1 MDLNAAVAAAAAIAG
16 VLTGVIAMLAF
27 RWSEREQRRPT
38 RTSLHTEPV
47 LPRGV
52 DTVLSVLRSSAVVLD
67 EADGVVKASSAAYAL
82 GLVRGG
88 KLAVEPML
96 KMARDTRRDGEIRQV
111 ELDLPRRGTGRG
123 EALAVSARV
132 APLGSRLVLLLVEDL
147 TEARRIEAVR
157 RDFVANVSHE
167 LKTPVGALSLLSEAV
182 MDAADDP
189 EAVER
194 FAGRM
199 QIEATRLTSL
209 VQELIDLSRVQ
220 NDDPLEDS
228 EPVRVSELVAE
239 AIERCRH
246 AAGTKEITM
255 ATNVG
260 AGDGPHEDGDGTTD
274 GAADLRVW
282 GNRGQLAAAL
292 GNLVENAVNYS
303 PARTRVG
310 IAARSVR
317 LAGGPMVEI
326 AVTDQGIG
334 ISEKDKERVFE
345 RFYRVD
351 PARSRATGGT
361 GLGLSIVKHVAAS
374 HGGDVTVWSAEG
386 QGSTFTLRLPEAPA
400 SRERASRTADETA
413 DETGED
419 TVEETADEAT
429 DGTTD
434 EGWPDAPPTA
444 SPNGSSTRSSA
455 SAGSPTTSP
464 AESPAGS
471 STTSAVE
478 SSAQSST
485 ASPAESPG
493 GPSTASPGGPSASA
507 SVGPSASG
515 SAGPQSSPHMS
526 SPSTP
531 HASDSSAYETLPS
544 PEVLP

>member
-1 MDLNAAVAAAAAIAG
+1 MDVNAAVAAAAAIAG

-27 RWSEREQRRPT
+27 RWSEREQKRPT
-38 RTSLHTEPV
+38 RTSLHTDPV
-47 LPRGV
+47 LPPGV

-67 EADGVVKASSAAYAL
+67 EADAVVKASSAAYAL

-96 KMARDTRRDGEIRQV
+96 QMARDTRRDGEIRQV

-182 MDAADDP
+182 MGASDDP

-199 QIEATRLTSL
+199 QIEATRLTNL

-220 NDDPLEDS
+220 NDDPLEDA
-228 EPVRVSELVAE
+228 EAVRVDELVAE
-239 AIERCRH
+239 AIDRCRH
-246 AAGTKEITM
+246 QAGTKQITM
-255 ATNVG
+255 AANVG
-260 AGDGPHEDGDGTTD
+260 GGPVGTSDEGGGGRRADGT
-274 GAADLRVW
+274 ADLQIW

-310 IAARSVR
+310 IAARRVP
-317 LAGGPMVEI
+317 APGGDLIEV

-334 ISEKDKERVFE
+334 ISEKDRERVFE

-351 PARSRATGGT
+351 PARSRHTGGT
-361 GLGLSIVKHVAAS
+361 GLGLAIVKHVAAS
-374 HGGDVTVWSAEG
+374 HGGEVTVWSSEG
-386 QGSTFTLRLPEAPA
+386 QGSTFTLRLPEAGVA
-400 SRERASRTADETA
+400 RDRATDHTSGLADDA
-413 DETGED
+413 DAGPP
-419 TVEETADEAT
+419 
-429 DGTTD
+429 DGTT
-434 EGWPDAPPTA
+434 TV
-444 SPNGSSTRSSA
+444 T
-455 SAGSPTTSP
+455 SPTTSP
-464 AESPAGS
+464 YESL
-471 STTSAVE
+471 SA
-478 SSAQSST
+478 
-485 ASPAESPG
+485 
-493 GPSTASPGGPSASA
+493 
-507 SVGPSASG
+507 
-515 SAGPQSSPHMS
+515 
-526 SPSTP
+526 
-531 HASDSSAYETLPS
+531 

>member
-1 MDLNAAVAAAAAIAG
+1 MDVNAAVAAAAAIVG

-27 RWSEREQRRPT
+27 RWSERDQKRPT
-38 RTSLHTEPV
+38 RTSLHTDLV
-47 LPRGV
+47 LPPGV

-67 EADGVVKASSAAYAL
+67 EGDGVVKASSAAYAL

-96 KMARDTRRDGEIRQV
+96 QMARDTRRDGEIRQV

-182 MDAADDP
+182 MDASDDP
-189 EAVER
+189 EAVQR

-199 QIEATRLTSL
+199 QIEATRLTNL

-220 NDDPLEDS
+220 NDDPLEDA
-228 EPVRVSELVAE
+228 EPVRVDELIAE
-239 AIERCRH
+239 AVDRCRH
-246 AAGTKEITM
+246 QAGAKQITM
-255 ATNVG
+255 AASIQEPEGDSAGG
-260 AGDGPHEDGDGTTD
+260 AGGTRA
-274 GAADLRVW
+274 GAAGLHVW

-310 IAARSVR
+310 IAVR
-317 LAGGPMVEI
+317 RVGGPGGDMIEL

-334 ISEKDKERVFE
+334 ISEKDRERVFE

-361 GLGLSIVKHVAAS
+361 GLGLAIVKHVVAS
-374 HGGDVTVWSAEG
+374 HGGEVTVWSAEG
-386 QGSTFTLRLPEAPA
+386 QGSTFTLRLPEAGA
-400 SRERASRTADETA
+400 ARDRAQQHP
-413 DETGED
+413 GLV
-419 TVEETADEAT
+419 VEA
-429 DGTTD
+429 GTT
-434 EGWPDAPPTA
+434 
-444 SPNGSSTRSSA
+444 
-455 SAGSPTTSP
+455 
-464 AESPAGS
+464 
-471 STTSAVE
+471 E
-478 SSAQSST
+478 SSPYEPL
-485 ASPAESPG
+485 PA
-493 GPSTASPGGPSASA
+493 
-507 SVGPSASG
+507 
-515 SAGPQSSPHMS
+515 
-526 SPSTP
+526 
-531 HASDSSAYETLPS
+531 

>member
-1 MDLNAAVAAAAAIAG
+1 MNAAVAAAAAIAG
-16 VLTGVIAMLAF
+16 LCTGVIAMLAF
-27 RWSEREQRRPT
+27 RWSERDQARPT
-38 RTSLHTEPV
+38 RTSLHTDAV
-47 LPRGV
+47 LPPGV

-67 EADGVVKASSAAYAL
+67 ESDAVVKASSAAYAL

-96 KMARDTRRDGEIRQV
+96 HMARDTRRDGEIRQV

-182 MDAADDP
+182 MDASDDP
-189 EAVER
+189 EAVTR

-199 QIEATRLTSL
+199 QIEATRLTNL

-220 NDDPLEDS
+220 NDDPLEDA
-228 EPVRVSELVAE
+228 EPVRVDELVAE
-239 AIERCRH
+239 AIDRSRH
-246 AAGTKEITM
+246 PASTKQITM
-255 ATNVG
+255 AVG
-260 AGDGPHEDGDGTTD
+260 STSAEGPGETSEN
-274 GAADLRVW
+274 LRIW

-310 IAARSVR
+310 ISARRVT
-317 LAGGPMVEI
+317 APGGDLIEI

-334 ISEKDKERVFE
+334 ISEKDRERIFE

-361 GLGLSIVKHVAAS
+361 GLGLAIVKHVAAS
-374 HGGDVTVWSAEG
+374 HGGEVTVWSSEG
-386 QGSTFTLRLPEAPA
+386 QGSTFTLRLPEAGA
-400 SRERASRTADETA
+400 VRDR
-413 DETGED
+413 
-419 TVEETADEAT
+419 
-429 DGTTD
+429 
-434 EGWPDAPPTA
+434 
-444 SPNGSSTRSSA
+444 
-455 SAGSPTTSP
+455 
-464 AESPAGS
+464 
-471 STTSAVE
+471 STTGPDRVDEDDDRPFDTDPNAE
-478 SSAQSST
+478 I
-485 ASPAESPG
+485 PA
-493 GPSTASPGGPSASA
+493 
-507 SVGPSASG
+507 
-515 SAGPQSSPHMS
+515 
-526 SPSTP
+526 
-531 HASDSSAYETLPS
+531 

>member
-1 MDLNAAVAAAAAIAG
+1 MDVNAAVAAAAAIAG

-27 RWSEREQRRPT
+27 RWSERDQKRPT
-38 RTSLHTEPV
+38 RTSLHTDAV
-47 LPRGV
+47 LPPGV

-67 EADGVVKASSAAYAL
+67 EADAVVKASSAAYAL

-96 KMARDTRRDGEIRQV
+96 QMARDTRRDGEIRQV

-182 MDAADDP
+182 MDASDEPD
-189 EAVER
+189 AVQR

-199 QIEATRLTSL
+199 QIEATRLTNL

-220 NDDPLEDS
+220 NDDPLEDA
-228 EPVRVSELVAE
+228 EPVRVDELVAE
-239 AIERCRH
+239 AVDRCRH
-246 AAGTKEITM
+246 QAGTKQITM
-255 ATNVG
+255 ATAIQDPPGVVL
-260 AGDGPHEDGDGTTD
+260 AGLH
-274 GAADLRVW
+274 VW

-310 IAARSVR
+310 ISARRIS
-317 LAGGPMVEI
+317 APGGELI
-326 AVTDQGIG
+326 ELAVTDQGIG
-334 ISEKDKERVFE
+334 ISDKDKERIFE

-361 GLGLSIVKHVAAS
+361 GLGLAIVKHVVAS
-374 HGGDVTVWSAEG
+374 HGGEVSVWSAEG
-386 QGSTFTLRLPEAPA
+386 QGSTFTVRLPEAGVARDRAARHPGLDDA
-400 SRERASRTADETA
+400 SGTADQS
-413 DETGED
+413 
-419 TVEETADEAT
+419 
-429 DGTTD
+429 
-434 EGWPDAPPTA
+434 PYA
-444 SPNGSSTRSSA
+444 S
-455 SAGSPTTSP
+455 
-464 AESPAGS
+464 
-471 STTSAVE
+471 
-478 SSAQSST
+478 
-485 ASPAESPG
+485 
-493 GPSTASPGGPSASA
+493 
-507 SVGPSASG
+507 
-515 SAGPQSSPHMS
+515 
-526 SPSTP
+526 
-531 HASDSSAYETLPS
+531 LPS

>member
-1 MDLNAAVAAAAAIAG
+1 MDVNAAVAAAAAIAG

-27 RWSEREQRRPT
+27 RWSERDQKRPT
-38 RTSLHTEPV
+38 RTSLHTDPV
-47 LPRGV
+47 LPPGV

-67 EADGVVKASSAAYAL
+67 EADAVVKASSAAYAL

-96 KMARDTRRDGEIRQV
+96 QMTRDTRRDGEIRQV

-182 MDAADDP
+182 MDASDDP
-189 EAVER
+189 EAVQR

-199 QIEATRLTSL
+199 QIEATRLTNL

-220 NDDPLEDS
+220 NDDPLEDA
-228 EPVRVSELVAE
+228 EPVRVDELVAE
-239 AIERCRH
+239 AIDRCRH
-246 AAGTKEITM
+246 QAGTKQITI
-255 ATNVG
+255 ATNVSAPEGPDQGG
-260 AGDGPHEDGDGTTD
+260 AGRRAG
-274 GAADLRVW
+274 GAADLHVW

-310 IAARSVR
+310 IAARRVG
-317 LAGGPMVEI
+317 APGGDMIEL

-334 ISEKDKERVFE
+334 ISDKDKERIFE

-351 PARSRATGGT
+351 PARSRQTGGT
-361 GLGLSIVKHVAAS
+361 GLGLAIVKHVVAS
-374 HGGDVTVWSAEG
+374 HGGEVTVWSAEG
-386 QGSTFTLRLPEAPA
+386 QGSTFTLRLPEAGA
-400 SRERASRTADETA
+400 ARDRAQQHPDL
-413 DETGED
+413 DD
-419 TVEETADEAT
+419 DDEA
-429 DGTTD
+429 G
-434 EGWPDAPPTA
+434 GAPDP
-444 SPNGSSTRSSA
+444 SPYE
-455 SAGSPTTSP
+455 PLP
-464 AESPAGS
+464 A
-471 STTSAVE
+471 
-478 SSAQSST
+478 
-485 ASPAESPG
+485 
-493 GPSTASPGGPSASA
+493 
-507 SVGPSASG
+507 
-515 SAGPQSSPHMS
+515 
-526 SPSTP
+526 
-531 HASDSSAYETLPS
+531 